1 MIKKLCLFVCLGPF
15 IGVCIL
21 NPKVSIGKVKTSPT
35 LSSPQELTDL
45 KIAVG
50 AYEDGLY
57 KIAAGYLQ
65 TFLKKYPK
73 SKFTT
78 EASLLLANAFLKTRD
93 SKSALLT
100 YRSILN
106 KSRNLNKITLIQ
118 IHYSIYEILKKKHLT
133 EAIVHLKF
141 IVDLSL
147 RKKIKNNISYQALL
161 DLATYYKN
169 EGNTTQAEKILDE
182 FLLLSPPGLWREEA
196 LLQKTILLTLQNR
209 FDESL
214 SLLKPIIQKTKN
226 LEGRG
231 KEFYLYWA
239 ISNLKRKRYC
249 VAQGAYK
256 KLIKPFMDTPTL
268 NSVINGYILSF
279 SKCFADEHVRN
290 EIFLSLYRKFKK
302 RPSILFQI
310 FYLEGLINFQEGKY
324 KKSSA
329 IWIKTLKS
337 FPDHPKLPEILVKLD
352 KIFKKTKDLK
362 AWEALLLEIS
372 KGKEYLPETREVDSL
387 LLGNLYFSQ
396 KKYETALPLYFNT
409 INKKKYRKFCLERII
424 LCYYYLEKYREA
436 KTNLSILLLENPR
449 LSEKP
454 SILFLEADLLLRS
467 NKTEKA
473 LDLFN
478 KLIGEKKQDT
488 GNMSGIWIVKA
499 KLELGKIYF
508 LKKDFETAKKYFM
521 DVLKQVTSNI
531 EDNRIAAFYLGL
543 ISEKEKKPEL
553 SETYFQIASLSK
565 KMPIRIEALFRL
577 GLAKKTLKSY
587 KESEKIFQDIIKK
600 HQGYTNWQELSR
612 LQLAE
617 IYVISKSYGKAIP
630 QIKYLLE
637 KSKDTDIKKQAN
649 KLLKIIKNTKT

>member
-1 MIKKLCLFVCLGPF
+1 MIKKLCLFIFSGAF

-21 NPKVSIGKVKTSPT
+21 NPKVSIGKLKTSPT

-57 KIAAGYLQ
+57 KIAASYLLA
-65 TFLKKYPK
+65 FLKKYPK
-73 SKFTT
+73 SKFATK
-78 EASLLLANAFLKTRD
+78 ASMLLASAFLKVGKD
-93 SKSALLT
+93 KNALET
-100 YRSILN
+100 YHSILN
-106 KSRNLNKITLIQ
+106 KSKNLKEISLLQ
-118 IHYSIYEILKKKHLT
+118 IHYSIYEILKRKHLP

-147 RKKIKNNISYQALL
+147 RKKIKNNISYQTFLELVA
-161 DLATYYKN
+161 YYKN
-169 EGNTTQAEKILDE
+169 KGNTTQAEKILDE
-182 FLLLSPPGLWREEA
+182 FLLLSPPGLWREKA
-196 LLQKTILLTLQNR
+196 LLQKAILLTLQNR

-226 LEGRG
+226 FEGRG

-249 VAQGAYK
+249 VAQDAYK

-329 IWIKTLKS
+329 IWVKTLKD

-362 AWEALLLEIS
+362 TWEALLLEIN
-372 KGKEYLPETREVDSL
+372 KGKKYLPETREVDGL

-396 KKYETALPLYFNT
+396 KKYETALPLYFSI
-409 INKKKYRKFCLERII
+409 INKKEYRKFCLERIV

-436 KTNLSILLLENPR
+436 KTNLGILLLENPQ

-454 SILFLEADLLLRS
+454 SILFLQADLLLRS

-473 LDLFN
+473 LNLFN
-478 KLIGEKKQDT
+478 KLMGEKKQDS
-488 GNMSGIWIVKA
+488 NMSSIWTVKA

-521 DVLKQVTSNI
+521 DVLKQVTNNT

-577 GLAKKTLKSY
+577 GLAKKMLKSY

-617 IYVISKSYGKAIP
+617 IYIISKSYGKAMP

-649 KLLKIIKNTKT
+649 KLFKIIKNTKT